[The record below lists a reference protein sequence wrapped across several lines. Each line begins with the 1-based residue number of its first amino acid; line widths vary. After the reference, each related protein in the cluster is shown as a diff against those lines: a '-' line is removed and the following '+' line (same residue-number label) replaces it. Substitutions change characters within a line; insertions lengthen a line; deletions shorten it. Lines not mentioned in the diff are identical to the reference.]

1 MNASLFS
8 LALMDGVSYA
18 ALLFLV
24 ALGLTLIFGVMNI
37 LNIAHGSLY
46 AWGGYAAAT
55 MGLAIVKFGVPNWL
69 ALPSLFVAA
78 IIVGVV
84 LGSIL
89 EIGLLR
95 RILDKDPILQLLVTF
110 AAFMVL
116 EDLQR
121 MIWGGQPYFVSDIVT
136 QLGTISVAGVTYT
149 RYQLLVLPVVAVV
162 CFLGL
167 RWFLGRTALG
177 RQITAVTH
185 HREVATAMGV
195 NASRVSLLTIVI
207 GALVGLFMV
216 RYRGIFFGMLNLAFS
231 MVLFSVLGKFG
242 GVTGGTDGL
251 RFDRPTLGFV
261 HLERDAFETA
271 LLGVALLCALLAGLL
286 VQRYFRSVPGQALA
300 AIKTNETRLEYLG
313 ISAKRVFW
321 GGYVLAAALCGLGGT
336 LFALTQG
343 LVTPEM
349 GYWVRSGEIVFIA
362 ILGGSGHAVGAFIG
376 AFVFEFVKLYVA
388 AWLTGSW
395 QLVLGL
401 ILLFMVFAAPTGI
414 FGLIERRLRPA
425 GAGDRA

>member
-1 MNASLFS
+1 MRYRFPLFV
-8 LALMDGVSYA
+8 LALLGIAIALPMFFPWLKTPVLLALANGLSVLGVIVLIRAGQVSFGNAMFACLAGYTTVFVARAWHLDALLLIALGTAGA
-18 ALLFLV
+18 AL
-24 ALGLTLIFGVMNI
+24 A
-37 LNIAHGSLY
+37 
-46 AWGGYAAAT
+46 
-55 MGLAIVKFGVPNWL
+55 
-69 ALPSLFVAA
+69 
-78 IIVGVV
+78 
-84 LGSIL
+84 
-89 EIGLLR
+89 
-95 RILDKDPILQLLVTF
+95 
-110 AAFMVL
+110 
-116 EDLQR
+116 
-121 MIWGGQPYFVSDIVT
+121 
-136 QLGTISVAGVTYT
+136 
-149 RYQLLVLPVVAVV
+149 
-162 CFLGL
+162 
-167 RWFLGRTALG
+167 
-177 RQITAVTH
+177 
-185 HREVATAMGV
+185 
-195 NASRVSLLTIVI
+195 

-414 FGLIERRLRPA
+414 FGLIERRLLPA
-425 GAGDRA
+425 SAGDRA